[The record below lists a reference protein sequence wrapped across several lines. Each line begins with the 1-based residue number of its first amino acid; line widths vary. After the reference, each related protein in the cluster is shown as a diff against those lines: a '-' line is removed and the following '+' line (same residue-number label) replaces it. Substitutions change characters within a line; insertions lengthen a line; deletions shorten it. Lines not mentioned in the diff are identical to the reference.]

1 MYLLDIFKLAIK
13 SEQEQIGYRT
23 QMHEDYGEAE
33 NLSADSN
40 DRYWVVVKLLLE
52 LEDDLAVR
60 VIEGN
65 QRDDEIRERGEV
77 EDSQVRVALE
87 TILGQHHLQAEVEA
101 EKADEAREDRGDDDG
116 VGRLLLVSY
125 TLR

>member
-1 MYLLDIFKLAIK
+1 MYLLNIFKLAIK

-23 QMHEDYGEAE
+23 QMHEYYGKAE
-33 NLSADSN
+33 DLSAYSN
-40 DRYWVVVKLLLE
+40 DRYWVVVKLLLK
-52 LEDDLAVR
+52 LEDDFAIR

-77 EDSQVRVALE
+77 EDSQVRVALK

-101 EKADEAREDRGDDDG
+101 EETDEA
-116 VGRLLLVSY
+116 
-125 TLR
+125 